1 MVKAKAAVFEL
12 PQRLGIPQY
21 VEHEPERC
29 GGCLYTGLLTAEGCK
44 RGVCV
49 RYRVWLSSRDGRR
62 WEAGERRQRRRRDE
76 EGGGCLR
83 QQIADA
89 LWELAERGLEVGV
102 NEECGVVINGIA
114 ASRPRCRAVEE
125 CVRQMLEEYK
135 RMLESPPPPRRDPE
149 EEEYRHLI
157 RQYAWLGWWRRDTVL
172 DALKRYKQAL
182 LDLLRRLSE
191 VPHFVAGFIGRFD
204 LDFRC
209 VTAVFKSRDGYC
221 ISFCVKDAKP
231 ATYCYE
237 HGKGWRHT
245 PQPKF
250 VKLKPL
256 EDGRLAEVHAVE
268 DKELIRIA

>member
-1 MVKAKAAVFEL
+1 MVRAKAAVFEL

-102 NEECGVVINGIA
+102 DEECGVVINGIA

-135 RMLESPPPPRRDPE
+135 RRPESPPPRRSPE
-149 EEEYRHLI
+149 EEEYAALLS
-157 RQYAWLGWWRRDTVL
+157 QYVWLGWWRRDVVL
-172 DALKRYKQAL
+172 DMLRRHKQAF

-209 VTAVFKSRDGYC
+209 LVEVFTDGHSYC
-221 ISFCVKDAKP
+221 VSFCIRDARP
-231 ATYCYE
+231 TTYCYE
-237 HGKGWRHT
+237 RGKGWYST
-245 PQPKF
+245 QQPRF
-250 VKLKPL
+250 MRLKPL
-256 EDGRLAEVHAVE
+256 EDGLVEVYTVGS
-268 DKELIRIA
+268 KELTKIA

>member
-1 MVKAKAAVFEL
+1 MGKVKTAATVFEL
-12 PQRLGIPQY
+12 PQKLGILQY
-21 VEHEPERC
+21 VEYEPC
-29 GGCLYTGLLTAEGCK
+29 SGCIGLLTAEGCK
-44 RGVCV
+44 KGICV
-49 RYRVWLSSRDGRR
+49 RYRGWVSKDGKK
-62 WEAGERRQRRRRDE
+62 WEAVERWRRRGDE
-76 EGGGCLR
+76 EVGGCLR
-83 QQIADA
+83 QQVADA
-89 LWELAERGLEVGV
+89 LWELAERSFNVEVDSECSIIVNGV
-102 NEECGVVINGIA
+102 IVP
-114 ASRPRCRAVEE
+114 RPRCRAVDE
-125 CVRQMLEEYK
+125 CAEQILEEYK

-182 LDLLRRLSE
+182 LDLLRQLSE

-268 DKELIRIA
+268 GKELIRIA